1 MQDGIQPDGNDV
13 FHSGKDRQTCRV
25 MRMMKPLSALFLAS
39 ASLCVLAACGGG
51 DKARQ
56 AVLEEVSGGVNPY
69 LWRASLDTL
78 GFLPIISA
86 DSTGGVILFDWKSF
100 PESPDERMKATV
112 FILDTRLRADGVTVQ
127 VFRQERVNG
136 EWRDAPVDP
145 DTGPQIESQ
154 VLARARSLRVS
165 ELS

>member
-1 MQDGIQPDGNDV
+1 
-13 FHSGKDRQTCRV
+13 
-25 MRMMKPLSALFLAS
+25 MRMMKPLAALVMAS
-39 ASLCVLAACGGG
+39 ASVLALSACGGG
-51 DKARQ
+51 SNTRQ

-78 GFLPIISA
+78 SFLPITST
-86 DSTGGVILFDWKSF
+86 DTTGGVILFDWKSF

-127 VFRQERVNG
+127 IFRQERVNG
-136 EWRDAPVDP
+136 EWRDAVVDP

-154 VLARARSLRVS
+154 ILSRARALRVA